1 MKCLLIHEVK
11 GTDSKIIHKR
21 MCFRVAFLV
30 RDNSV
35 VAVTPEIKG
44 KIKRFHIFPF
54 SCKSSINVYNVSRI
68 IFLSRL
74 FLKMLLIL
82 QGIGGSGSLL
92 ATSPSAN

>member
-21 MCFRVAFLV
+21 MCFRVTFLV

-44 KIKRFHIFPF
+44 KITLKDFTFFLFH
-54 SCKSSINVYNVSRI
+54 VS
-68 IFLSRL
+68 
-74 FLKMLLIL
+74 
-82 QGIGGSGSLL
+82 QV
-92 ATSPSAN
+92 